1 MDAIAKS
8 EQSCS
13 HGLKR
18 KSPVELVL
26 ITPKRIRL
34 SNSQQDKI
42 QPCNCSH
49 RIDKSRKTGSSSIQ
63 PEHCINSLRVSE
75 MLRQSLA
82 VALVRVAM
90 DSGEGTAEK
99 IIEVLQDESF
109 DLKDFQQHVTS
120 LKNCEDITRSVAGS
134 E

>member
-1 MDAIAKS
+1 M
-8 EQSCS
+8 
-13 HGLKR
+13 
-18 KSPVELVL
+18 
-26 ITPKRIRL
+26 
-34 SNSQQDKI
+34 NSQQDKI

-49 RIDKSRKTGSSSIQ
+49 RIHTSRKTGSSSIQ

-82 VALVRVAM
+82 VALARVAM